1 MEISQTLIEAA
12 EPLVDFLRKHKHPHA
27 KVIVDQTGAELV
39 EGALSTGAAFD
50 GSEPEQKDANPLHAP
65 SAHDLD
71 VLLRE
76 LKWGRKAAQ
85 QHLIDK
91 WIAELTVED

>member
-1 MEISQTLIEAA
+1 MEVLFVNTPQQAKEQENIS
-12 EPLVDFLRKHKHPHA
+12 PLD
-27 KVIVDQTGAELV
+27 
-39 EGALSTGAAFD
+39 
-50 GSEPEQKDANPLHAP
+50 AP
-65 SAHDLD
+65 SAHPLD

>member
-1 MEISQTLIEAA
+1 
-12 EPLVDFLRKHKHPHA
+12 
-27 KVIVDQTGAELV
+27 
-39 EGALSTGAAFD
+39 
-50 GSEPEQKDANPLHAP
+50 
-65 SAHDLD
+65 
-71 VLLRE
+71 LRE